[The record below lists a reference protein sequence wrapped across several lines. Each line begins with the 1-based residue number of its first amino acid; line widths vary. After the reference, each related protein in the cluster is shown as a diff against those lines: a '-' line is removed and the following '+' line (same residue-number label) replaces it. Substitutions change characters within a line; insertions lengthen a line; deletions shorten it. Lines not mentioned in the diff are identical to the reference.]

1 MKYTMLMTSPLGDIS
16 ISGNEAV
23 IEGVAFASDN
33 SLQALTPSLPHVHTN
48 KEAIP
53 AVLHEAAQ
61 QLRAYF
67 AGQLTAFDLPLQ
79 PQGTEFQ
86 VRVWQALLRVSYGTT
101 ASYGQIAQYMGD
113 TKAVRAVG
121 AANGANP
128 IAIIIPCHRIVG
140 SKGTLTGYA
149 GGLWRKQWLLQHE
162 SGIPRLFE

>member
-1 MKYTMLMTSPLGDIS
+1 MKYTMSITSPLGDIS
-16 ISGNEAV
+16 ISGNDAA
-23 IEGVAFASDN
+23 IEQVAFASDN
-33 SLQALTPSLPHVHTN
+33 SLQALMPSLSHVHTN
-48 KEAIP
+48 SEAIP
-53 AVLHEAAQ
+53 AVLREAAQ

-67 AGQLTAFDLPLQ
+67 AGQLTTFDLPLQ

-86 VRVWQALLRVSYGTT
+86 GRVWQALLRVGYGTT